1 MKESI
6 NAAVGAAME
15 SIAASPVARE
25 HIGGTIGKAVR
36 SGLAAGAFICAGLM
50 SVATSAQAADNSIN
64 GGCML
69 GAIAGGL
76 LGNQVGG
83 GNGRK
88 VATAAGAVMG
98 CKSGQDVQ
106 ANSEYRQQRPAGY
119 DNRGYNNNRGYDNR
133 GYDNRRPQQARYE
146 EPVRDLG
153 QYGNGQD
160 YGQQSMSANPM
171 QSYMPHAF
179 AQIDGRESP
188 SQSLTTQGRMAMDKA
203 LAEAE
208 NRMRE
213 NIQAQ
218 QVYAQLYDQR
228 SNAIGQ
234 SMNPEAEALVG
245 GGALRNNT
253 YQVEQ
258 QLNRAAQVRSNANA
272 NFGSAG
278 MRAAN
283 LAEYEAAQGYD
294 VRPYADRIMRI
305 LNAPM
310 SAPVSGIN
318 STTRQHVTFATPSAM
333 RAGR

>member
-1 MKESI
+1 
-6 NAAVGAAME
+6 ME
-15 SIAASPVARE
+15 SIAASPVARA
-25 HIGGTIGKAVR
+25 HIGGAIGKAVR

-64 GGCML
+64 GGCMI

-119 DNRGYNNNRGYDNR
+119 DNRGYNNNNRGYDNR

-188 SQSLTTQGRMAMDKA
+188 SQSLTTQGRMAMDKV

-213 NIQAQ
+213 NVQAQ
-218 QVYAQLYDQR
+218 QVYAQLYDR
-228 SNAIGQ
+228 RNNAIGQ

-253 YQVEQ
+253 NQIEQ
-258 QLNRAAQVRSNANA
+258 QLNRASQARSNANW

-318 STTRQHVTFATPSAM
+318 STTRQPVTFATPSAM
-333 RAGR
+333 RAPSR

>member
-1 MKESI
+1 
-6 NAAVGAAME
+6 ME

-25 HIGGTIGKAVR
+25 HVGGAVGKAIR

-64 GGCML
+64 GGCMI

-88 VATAAGAVMG
+88 VATAAGAVLG

-119 DNRGYNNNRGYDNR
+119 DNNR
-133 GYDNRRPQQARYE
+133 GYDNRRYSEPSRPRYSQQAQPRYE
-146 EPVRDLG
+146 EPARDSG
-153 QYGNGQD
+153 QY
-160 YGQQSMSANPM
+160 YGQQAMSANPM
-171 QSYMPHAF
+171 QSYMPHTF
-179 AQIDGRESP
+179 GQIEGRESP
-188 SQSLTTQGRMAMDKA
+188 SQSLGTQGRMAMDKA

-208 NRMRE
+208 SRMRD
-213 NIQAQ
+213 NVRAQ
-218 QVYAQLYDQR
+218 QIYAQLYDQR
-228 SNAIGQ
+228 NGAISQ
-234 SMNPEAEALVG
+234 SMNPEAEALMG
-245 GGALRNNT
+245 GSSLRNNAA
-253 YQVEQ
+253 QLDQ
-258 QLNRAAQVRSNANA
+258 RLNRAGQDRARANA

-278 MRAAN
+278 MRVAN

-294 VRPYADRIMRI
+294 VRPYADRIMGI

-310 SAPVSGIN
+310 SAPVTGIN
-318 STTRQHVTFATPSAM
+318 STTQQRVTFATPSAM
-333 RAGR
+333 R